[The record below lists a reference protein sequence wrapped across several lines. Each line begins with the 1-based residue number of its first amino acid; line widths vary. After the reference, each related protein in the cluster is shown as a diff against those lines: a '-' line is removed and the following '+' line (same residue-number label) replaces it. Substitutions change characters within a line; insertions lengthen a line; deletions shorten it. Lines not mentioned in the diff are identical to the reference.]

1 MRAPSLR
8 PETSD
13 TPIERVWMYVRTRRC
28 MYVFSHLLRISVHL
42 CCIFVLL
49 LRSLVGALQTVV
61 MNDSILPQ
69 GNERFDSSTGE
80 AEIRMQAPRLRP
92 RTASDTGHER
102 VCMYVCTRRCMYMF
116 SHLLRISVHLCCIFV
131 LLLKS
136 FVGALPIVVMNADA
150 SRLRPRI
157 SITKSWQEVMAVLT
171 GYALNNPTWA
181 AKSRLRPRETSHTAI
196 EHVCFYRSFVASG
209 HLGFEG

>member
-1 MRAPSLR
+1 MTPHYTQSNQHHQFKRKSKSHSFDIFQFSFLIISKSTSQSQNNMRKA
-8 PETSD
+8 
-13 TPIERVWMYVRTRRC
+13 IEI
-28 MYVFSHLLRISVHL
+28 IS
-42 CCIFVLL
+42 
-49 LRSLVGALQTVV
+49 
-61 MNDSILPQ
+61 PQ
-69 GNERFDSSTGE
+69 QDSSTGE

-102 VCMYVCTRRCMYMF
+102 VCMYICTRRCMYMF

-136 FVGALPIVVMNADA
+136 FVGALPTVVMNADA
-150 SRLRPRI
+150 SRLRPCI

-171 GYALNNPTWA
+171 GCALTNPTWG
-181 AKSRLRPRETSHTAI
+181 AKSRLRPRETSDTAI
-196 EHVCFYRSFVASG
+196 EHDVFYRSFVASG